1 MNREVIR
8 LTPGTQVVLR
18 AGVQLSLDGQTTPR
32 KPGYIG
38 EVTQVLEGL
47 DEAYT
52 VRFSD
57 GAIFTLPRRQLVVR
71 RTLMTAELDM
81 LAPEHVNWTDYVFYR
96 VRVGARAYGLD
107 DADTEED
114 EVRGVYLPPAALH
127 WSLYKPQDQIDV
139 QRPSASGGL
148 PIEEVYWEVEKFVRL
163 GLAANPAVLEALY
176 TPAIVATSDLGR
188 DLRAIRDAFLSKL
201 IFTTFTGYAMSQ
213 FRKMLRAR
221 DRGEF
226 PQPRH
231 TMHLIRLL
239 LSGISA
245 ARTGDLDVTAHEHQ
259 TELLAIRTGRM
270 AFEETYNWAL
280 ALQRQFEA
288 VILTAG
294 LPDLP
299 DYATANDFL
308 VRVRAQGVAI
318 PAPAVIP
325 D

>member
-1 MNREVIR
+1 MNREVTR
-8 LTPGTQVVLR
+8 LTIGTQVVLR
-18 AGVQLSLDGQTTPR
+18 AGTVLPADSQGLPR

-38 EVTQVLEGL
+38 EVTQAMEGPQEL
-47 DEAYT
+47 YT

-57 GAIFTLPRRQLVVR
+57 GAVFTLPRRQLVVR

-81 LAPEHVNWTDYVFYR
+81 LAPDHVNWTDYVFYR

-114 EVRGVYLPPAALH
+114 AVRGVYLPPATLH
-127 WSLYKPQDQIDV
+127 WSLYKPLEQIET
-139 QRPSASGGL
+139 QRPAINGSA

-176 TPAIVATSDLGR
+176 TPAVVATSDLGR
-188 DLRAIRDAFLSKL
+188 ELRALRDVFLSKL

-213 FRKMLRAR
+213 FRKMTRAR
-221 DRGEF
+221 ERGEL
-226 PQPRH
+226 PPPRH
-231 TMHLIRLL
+231 TMHLVRLL
-239 LSGISA
+239 LSGIGA
-245 ARTGDLDVTAHEHQ
+245 ARTGDLDVTAPEHA

-270 AFEETYNWAL
+270 SFEETYSWAN

-288 VILTAG
+288 FMATTP

-299 DYATANDFL
+299 DYAAANDFL
-308 VRVRAQGVAI
+308 VRVRSQSVAI
-318 PAPAVIP
+318 PAPPVIP

>member
-1 MNREVIR
+1 MNREVTR

-18 AGVQLSLDGQTTPR
+18 AGTQLPAEGQAATR

-38 EVTQVLEGL
+38 EITQVLEGT
-47 DEAYT
+47 DEPYI

-57 GAIFTLPRRQLVVR
+57 GAVFTLPRRQLIVR

-81 LAPEHVNWTDYVFYR
+81 LAPDYVNWTDYVFYR

-114 EVRGVYLPPAALH
+114 AIRGVYLPPATLH
-127 WSLYKPQDQIDV
+127 WSLYKPLEQIEL
-139 QRPSASGGL
+139 QRPSPTSGA

-176 TPAIVATSDLGR
+176 TPAVMATSDLGR
-188 DLRAIRDAFLSKL
+188 DLRSIRDAFPSKL
-201 IFTTFTGYAMSQ
+201 LFTTFTGYVMSQ
-213 FRKMLRAR
+213 FRKMMRAR
-221 DRGEF
+221 DRGEL

-231 TMHLIRLL
+231 TMHLVRLL
-239 LSGISA
+239 LSGLSA
-245 ARTGDLDVTAHEHQ
+245 ARTGEMDVTAQEHA
-259 TELLAIRTGRM
+259 TELVAIRTGRM
-270 AFEETYNWAL
+270 SFEETYNWATT
-280 ALQRQFEA
+280 LQRQFEA
-288 VILTAG
+288 LMTHSP

-308 VRVRAQGVAI
+308 VRVRSQSVAI
-318 PAPAVIP
+318 AAPHAIP